1 MMPMRLVDLP
11 SGQSAVVVEVHA
23 KDALRTRL
31 VEFGIR
37 PGVVVMSRQRCS
49 GGGRMVQVG
58 NARLALDRAALTMI
72 DVEIH
77 QVAAGRGVAL

>member
-1 MMPMRLVDLP
+1 MRLVDLP
-11 SGQSAVVVEVHA
+11 SGQSAVVVDVHA
-23 KDALRTRL
+23 EAALRTRL

-58 NARLALDRAALTMI
+58 NARLALDRAALNTI
-72 DVEIH
+72 DVEVH
-77 QVAAGRGVAL
+77 QVETDKGVTL

>member
-1 MMPMRLVDLP
+1 MLVMRLVDLLF
-11 SGQSAVVVEVHA
+11 GQSATVVDVHA
-23 KDALRTRL
+23 QADLRRRL

-72 DVEIH
+72 DVEVH
-77 QVAAGRGVAL
+77 QVETDQGVTL